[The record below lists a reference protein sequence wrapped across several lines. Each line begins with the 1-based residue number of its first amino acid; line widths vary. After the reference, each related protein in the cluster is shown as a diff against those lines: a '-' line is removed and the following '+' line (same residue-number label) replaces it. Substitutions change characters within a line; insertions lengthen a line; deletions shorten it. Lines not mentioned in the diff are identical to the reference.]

1 MMLRPKTWLAAARA
15 AAGYSAPLLPFASF
29 PAALTAEG
37 QIRRPEELP
46 HVSLIALGGIWRP
59 LGGRQVLAQRHNN
72 PVTRQDTSLGLIE
85 TIGTFPGGLVRAGM
99 SISNEIWV
107 DHSGIS
113 TTNRIAIWKL
123 GGDTS
128 QINIASS
135 GTDLNTRI
143 MGRLIAA
150 NDGAGPHK
158 SLRGLVS
165 TYPNAGNS
173 FNNTID
179 FSAPWTTQ
187 INGQSAN
194 ETAITITGATWSGG
208 FATYTTNVAHN
219 YAVADKTTVADIS
232 PSGWNGVFVMDAI
245 PSSTQF
251 RVPMA
256 ADPGAYVS
264 GGTSSRIS
272 NLRILSYVM
281 ELCG

>member
-1 MMLRPKTWLAAARA
+1 MSLQRWPLGFADSPTYA
-15 AAGYSAPLLPFASF
+15 APLTPWASF
-29 PAALTAEG
+29 PPASTVEG

-46 HVSLIALGGIWRP
+46 HVSLIALGGLWRP

-72 PVTRQDTSLGLIE
+72 PVTRQDTSFGLIE
-85 TIGTFPGGLVRAGM
+85 TIGTFPGGLVRTGM
-99 SISNEIWV
+99 SLSAEIWV
-107 DHSGIS
+107 EHSGIS
-113 TTNRIAIWKL
+113 SSNRVAIWRV
-123 GGDTS
+123 GNNDTS
-128 QINIASS
+128 QININSS

-158 SLRGLVS
+158 SLRGLLS

-173 FNNTID
+173 QNNTVD
-179 FSAPWTTQ
+179 FSAEWTTQ
-187 INGQSAN
+187 INGQSVN
-194 ETAITITGATWSGG
+194 ENAITITGATWSGG

-219 YAVADKTTVADIS
+219 YAEADKTTVSGIS

-256 ADPGAYVS
+256 ADPGAWVS

-272 NLRILSYVM
+272 KLRILSYVM
-281 ELCG
+281 ELWG

>member
-1 MMLRPKTWLAAARA
+1 MLRPKTWLAAARA
-15 AAGYSAPLLPFASF
+15 AAGYSAPRVPFSSF
-29 PAALTAEG
+29 PAALTVEG

-46 HVSLIALGGIWRP
+46 HVSLIARGGIWRP
-59 LGGRQVLAQRHNN
+59 VGGRQVLQARYIN

-99 SISNEIWV
+99 SLSAEIWV

-113 TTNRIAIWKL
+113 STNRIAIWRV
-123 GGDTS
+123 GSNDTS
-128 QINIASS
+128 QININVS

-158 SLRGLVS
+158 SLRGLIA

-173 FNNTID
+173 QDNTVD

-194 ETAITITGATWSGG
+194 ETAITITAATWSGG

-219 YAVADKTTVADIS
+219 YAVADKTTVAGIS
-232 PSGWNGVFVMDAI
+232 PSGWNGVFVMDSI

-264 GGTSSRIS
+264 GGSTARIS
-272 NLRILSYVM
+272 ALRILSYIM
-281 ELCG
+281 ELWG

>member
-1 MMLRPKTWLAAARA
+1 M
-15 AAGYSAPLLPFASF
+15 
-29 PAALTAEG
+29 
-37 QIRRPEELP
+37 
-46 HVSLIALGGIWRP
+46 
-59 LGGRQVLAQRHNN
+59 LAQRHNN

-113 TTNRIAIWKL
+113 SSNRVAIWKVE

-128 QINIASS
+128 QINIGSS

-158 SLRGLVS
+158 SLRGLLS
-165 TYPNAGNS
+165 TYPNAGS
-173 FNNTID
+173 SQNNTVD
-179 FSAPWTTQ
+179 FSAEWTTQ

-208 FATYTTNVAHN
+208 FATYTTDVAHN
-219 YAVADKTTVADIS
+219 YAVADKTTVAGIS

-281 ELCG
+281 ELWG

>member
-1 MMLRPKTWLAAARA
+1 MTLERWPLGFDDSPSYA
-15 AAGYSAPLLPFASF
+15 APLIPFASF
-29 PAALTAEG
+29 PAALTVEG
-37 QIRRPEELP
+37 QIRRPAELP
-46 HVSLIALGGIWRP
+46 HVELIALGGIWRP
-59 LGGRQVLAQRHNN
+59 RGGRQVLAQRHNN

-99 SISNEIWV
+99 SLSAEIWV

-113 TTNRIAIWKL
+113 TANRVAVWRV
-123 GGDTS
+123 GNNDTS
-128 QINIASS
+128 QININSS

-143 MGRLIAA
+143 MGRLLAA

-158 SLRGLVS
+158 SLRGIVA

-173 FNNTID
+173 QNNTVD
-179 FSAPWTTQ
+179 FAAPWTSD
-187 INGQSAN
+187 IEAQSVN

-219 YAVADKTTVADIS
+219 YAVADKTTVAGIS

-256 ADPGAYVS
+256 ADPGAWVS

-281 ELCG
+281 ELWG